1 MAASIAALELEIEA
15 LAEAAEWASV
25 SHEDLEGWSSESTRP
40 TLSATITKR
49 LSDFE
54 KALDASAATA
64 AKAIPSAVSGLG
76 QKLTQVLR
84 TRRSRSLTS
93 WVCLVCAL
101 ADRLGLSCMRIYG
114 PKVWRRRAG
123 CV

>member
-76 QKLTQVLR
+76 QKLTQVRCCNSRDLR
-84 TRRSRSLTS
+84 CPHPSFALT
-93 WVCLVCAL
+93 
-101 ADRLGLSCMRIYG
+101 DRLGLSCMRT
-114 PKVWRRRAG
+114 R
-123 CV
+123 